1 MRPESPGD
9 VSSVNDESGTLAGT
23 EPRSEAASAAV
34 PDAKPAMFEAFQ
46 RLAEL
51 QACDDELWAREQ
63 EHAGLPAR
71 RTALAAERTTL
82 EEASAQARETL
93 KQAEATQRRVE
104 SALQDQETLRK
115 RLESQQFQVKTN
127 DAYTAL
133 LHEIESAQRT
143 ISECETRLLEGM
155 DAIESARAAGAL
167 AEGAGR
173 EASARLEAEAKA
185 LDAREQQLEAE
196 LVRLRAARTGV
207 IAQSEPRL
215 IEQYEKIATR
225 RRPAAVRVRGILC
238 LGCRVDIPPQQ
249 CIEIQRAARVITCGN
264 CQRILLGIDRA

>member
-1 MRPESPGD
+1 M
-9 VSSVNDESGTLAGT
+9 NDESSTLAVT
-23 EPRSEAASAAV
+23 PSRSESGAAAATGAN
-34 PDAKPAMFEAFQ
+34 PGMFEAFQ

-51 QACDDELWAREQ
+51 QACDEELWAREQ

-71 RTALAAERTTL
+71 RTGLLAERATAQTAL
-82 EEASAQARETL
+82 AQAREAL
-93 KQAEATQRRVE
+93 QQAEAAQRRVE
-104 SALQDQETLRK
+104 SELQDQEALRK

-133 LHEIESAQRT
+133 LHEIESAQRA

-155 DAIESARAAGAL
+155 DAIESARDACAA

-173 EASARLEAEAKA
+173 EAGQRLDVEGQA
-185 LDAREQQLEAE
+185 LDVRGQQLDAE
-196 LVRLRAARTGV
+196 LAKLRAARLRV
-207 IAQSEPRL
+207 VAASDPKL
-215 IEQYEKIATR
+215 IELYERIATR
-225 RRPAAVRVRGILC
+225 RRPAAVRIRGTLC

-249 CIEIQRAARVITCGN
+249 CIEIQRATRVITCGN